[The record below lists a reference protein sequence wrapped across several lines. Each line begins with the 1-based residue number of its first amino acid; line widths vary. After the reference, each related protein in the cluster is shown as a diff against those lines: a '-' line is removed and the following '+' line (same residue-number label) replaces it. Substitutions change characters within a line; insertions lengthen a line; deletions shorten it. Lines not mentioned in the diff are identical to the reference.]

1 MLRINCRWTYLDFAS
16 AFSQFL
22 YWIYMCYLYFFRVV
36 KQMFYFLVMLIALL
50 RFKERAIGHRNQ
62 ILQLLSGRIS
72 WLWAWWMPIPGVA
85 PHPITLQTCWLK
97 RAGNSLRIHK
107 LSRRFFYNQSR
118 DTLKNTLIRLTLIEK
133 ISLLKVTKCSLCW
146 IWINVGKPSATLVC
160 LQTTESIFNGSE

>member
-36 KQMFYFLVMLIALL
+36 KQMFYFLVMLIALS

-62 ILQLLSGRIS
+62 ILQLLSGRMS
-72 WLWAWWMPIPGVA
+72 WLWAWWMPIPGLPPTPSPSRPADWRGLETVSESTSSQGDSF
-85 PHPITLQTCWLK
+85 ITNPGTPWK
-97 RAGNSLRIHK
+97 
-107 LSRRFFYNQSR
+107 
-118 DTLKNTLIRLTLIEK
+118 TLCYALLLIEK
-133 ISLLKVTKCSLCW
+133 ISLLKVTKCSVCW

-160 LQTTESIFNGSE
+160 LQTTESIFNSSE